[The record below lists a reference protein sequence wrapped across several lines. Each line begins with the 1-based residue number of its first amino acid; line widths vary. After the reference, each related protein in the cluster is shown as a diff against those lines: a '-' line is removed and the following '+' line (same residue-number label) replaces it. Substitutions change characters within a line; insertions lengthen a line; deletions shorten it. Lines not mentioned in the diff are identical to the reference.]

1 MSFKFEKL
9 IIWQNSMTFGET
21 IFNVSANFPAE
32 EKLNLTSQIRR
43 AADSIALNIA
53 EGSIL
58 QSNPEFKRF
67 LSYSIRSI
75 AEVVTCLYKAKNRK
89 YIPEETFSEIYSE
102 SYRLINHVIAFKNK
116 L

>member
-9 IIWQNSMTFGET
+9 IIWQDSMTFGET

-32 EKLNLTSQIRR
+32 EKFNLISQIRR

-53 EGSIL
+53 EGSIP

-75 AEVVTCLYKAKNRK
+75 AEVVTCLYKAKNRSH
-89 YIPEETFSEIYSE
+89 IPKEKLNELSSE
-102 SYRLINHVIAFKNK
+102 SYRRINHVIAFKNK